1 MTNGMT
7 NGMTNRLRAT
17 IELVLAAAALIG
29 SVLSWLAADS
39 TADVAPVIDGEP
51 VKTSTV
57 YDPSLV
63 TLALLL
69 VTIAGVLLVVGMARL
84 RRVS

>member
-1 MTNGMT
+1 
-7 NGMTNRLRAT
+7 MTNRLRAT
-17 IELVLAAAALIG
+17 IELVLAAVALIG
-29 SVLSWLAADS
+29 SVVSWLAADS
-39 TADVAPVIDGEP
+39 TADVAPVIAGEP
-51 VKTSTV
+51 AKTSTV

-84 RRVS
+84 RRAS